1 MSGLASEGELVQWPL
16 VLLEPDPLAEFLPKN
31 GRKFEM
37 DILFSRWIARKSHV
51 EEDSMIS
58 DGDGEGG
65 FGTVT
70 LMPAQSVDEKRT
82 WSQTADPVFP
92 SKLVLNKEGQGL
104 GQAL

>member
-1 MSGLASEGELVQWPL
+1 MAEL
-16 VLLEPDPLAEFLPKN
+16 LPKN
-31 GRKFEM
+31 GGKFEM
-37 DILFSRWIARKSHV
+37 DILSSCWIAGKSCV
-51 EEDSMIS
+51 QEDSVLS

-70 LMPAQSVDEKRT
+70 LMPAQSIEERRT
-82 WSQTADPVFP
+82 WSRAADPVFP